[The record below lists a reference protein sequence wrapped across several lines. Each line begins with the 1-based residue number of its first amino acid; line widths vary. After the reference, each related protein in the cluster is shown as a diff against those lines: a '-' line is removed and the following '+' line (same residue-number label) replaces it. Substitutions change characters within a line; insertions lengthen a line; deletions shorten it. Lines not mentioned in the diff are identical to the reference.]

1 MSAYDTCTASPP
13 FLKEGQGWFVLFIK
27 LTLFTY
33 FTIKGVP
40 RLYTALPWEIFT
52 RFHPPC
58 IDLFPYIKLTL
69 ACIKHLLNSH

>member
-1 MSAYDTCTASPP
+1 MSAYGTLHSVPS
-13 FLKEGQGWFVLFIK
+13 FLKGGAGVVCIIHRTHVIYF
-27 LTLFTY
+27 FT
-33 FTIKGVP
+33 TNGMP
-40 RLYTALPWEIFT
+40 SPGPALPWEIFT

>member
-1 MSAYDTCTASPP
+1 MPNVINIYIIFNKYTYYMSAYDTCAASPP

-40 RLYTALPWEIFT
+40 RLYTALPGKYSQDFIF
-52 RFHPPC
+52 
-58 IDLFPYIKLTL
+58 L
-69 ACIKHLLNSH
+69 A